1 MKKHEAR
8 LIEPS
13 AKTLYMLGRRA
24 WSKRQVYDRA
34 RLYFELAAQ
43 KGHVGAL
50 CALAFLYANGY
61 GVEQDYDKVDYDKAR
76 ELSEQSAGQGHAE
89 SQFRLGYLYYFGQ
102 GDDQDHATSNFLRQV
117 KVMLVVNLDLVS
129 STRRDVMQ
137 NKIMARKE
145 RFLYSRQTKVMPIPN
160 ADLEV
165 TTSFERASNKTLKQ
179 RCTFIS
185 KQQSKATARHNST
198 LDVFL
203 ALSAI

>member
-1 MKKHEAR
+1 LKKHEAR

-24 WSKRQVYDRA
+24 WSKQQVYDRA

-61 GVEQDYDKVDYDKAR
+61 GVEQDYDKAR

-102 GDDQDHATSNFLRQV
+102 GVDQDQATSKSFG
-117 KVMLVVNLDLVS
+117 
-129 STRRDVMQ
+129 T
-137 NKIMARKE
+137 
-145 RFLYSRQTKVMPIPN
+145 SR
-160 ADLEV
+160 
-165 TTSFERASNKTLKQ
+165 S
-179 RCTFIS
+179 CW
-185 KQQSKATARHNST
+185 
-198 LDVFL
+198 
-203 ALSAI
+203 